1 METRRL
7 AIFDIDGTIV
17 RWNLIFELY
26 ERFVKKGLF
35 PQEALTETV
44 EAYLGWLNREK
55 EFAEYDKKVIQ
66 IFFRYAKGL
75 SEQAVLDIADD
86 IVDNKQYRVYRYSS
100 SLIKKLKAEGYYIVL
115 ISGAPS
121 FIAKKLAK
129 VLECDRAYGQV
140 FEVENGKF
148 TGNVKYGENYVESH
162 RLDKT
167 VIINRLLDV
176 IPFKP
181 DLKNS
186 IAVGDTTGDVPL
198 FELVGNPIVFN
209 PTQELARIAKEKQ
222 WKIIVER
229 KDVIY
234 EIKDFEMISV
244 DSL

>member
-86 IVDNKQYRVYRYSS
+86 KIGRASCRERV
-100 SLIKKLKAEGYYIVL
+100 
-115 ISGAPS
+115 
-121 FIAKKLAK
+121 
-129 VLECDRAYGQV
+129 
-140 FEVENGKF
+140 
-148 TGNVKYGENYVESH
+148 
-162 RLDKT
+162 
-167 VIINRLLDV
+167 
-176 IPFKP
+176 
-181 DLKNS
+181 
-186 IAVGDTTGDVPL
+186 
-198 FELVGNPIVFN
+198 
-209 PTQELARIAKEKQ
+209 
-222 WKIIVER
+222 
-229 KDVIY
+229 
-234 EIKDFEMISV
+234 
-244 DSL
+244 